1 MAARQANDEGRD
13 HVQQRC
19 LICCSTAI
27 RTLLTIPH
35 VPVFCNV
42 LWPTANAARDA
53 ARATIQLTFCSSC
66 GHVFNGA
73 FEVGLVEYDQQY
85 ENSLHFSPSF
95 QAYADALVN
104 HLIDRYQLA
113 GKMVIDVGGG
123 KGEFLEALCARAGC
137 AGIGFD
143 PSYIPNEQRSDRVT
157 FIQDYYTEH
166 TASAY
171 RADLIC
177 CRHVL
182 EHIPTPREFLAS
194 IRRSITPG
202 GRTPVFF
209 EVPNVLYT
217 LRDLGI
223 WDLIYEHVSYFSP
236 SSLAY
241 ALRGTGFE
249 VDELRTVYSGQFL
262 TIEGRPAGNP
272 SADVIDVPRHE
283 LDMLTADADRF
294 AENYRQKAA
303 SWTQNLHQLRNQ
315 GRRAVVWGAGSK
327 GVTFLNVLDAQR
339 QVEYVIDI
347 NPRKRGMY
355 VSGTGQQIMSPEFLR
370 EYQPN
375 MVILMNPIYEREV
388 RQTLD
393 ELGVAA
399 EITSA

>member
-1 MAARQANDEGRD
+1 MTARQADGENRD

-19 LICCSTAI
+19 LVCCSSAV
-27 RTLLTIPH
+27 RALLTIPH

-42 LWPTANAARDA
+42 LWPTADAARDA
-53 ARATIQLTFCSSC
+53 ARADIQVTFCSSC

-73 FEVGLVEYDQQY
+73 FEAGLVEYDQQY

-95 QAYADALVN
+95 QAYADALVT
-104 HLIDRYQLA
+104 HLIDHYQLA
-113 GKMVIDVGGG
+113 GKTVIDIGGG
-123 KGEFLEALCARAGC
+123 KGEFLEALCERAGC

-143 PSYIPNEQRSDRVT
+143 PSYIPDERRSGRVT
-157 FIQDYYTEH
+157 FIQDYYTER
-166 TASAY
+166 TGSAY
-171 RADLIC
+171 HADLIC
-177 CRHVL
+177 CRHAL

-202 GRTPVFF
+202 DQTPVFF

-236 SSLAY
+236 NSLAR
-241 ALRGTGFE
+241 ALRGAGFE

-262 TIEGRPAGNP
+262 TIEGRPSDEPAPDG
-272 SADVIDVPRHE
+272 IDVPRHE
-283 LDMLTADADRF
+283 LEMLTADADRF
-294 AENYRQKAA
+294 AENYRQKVAG
-303 SWTQNLHQLRNQ
+303 WTQNLHQLREQ
-315 GRRAVVWGAGSK
+315 GRRMVVWGAGSK

-339 QVEYVIDI
+339 EVEHVIDI

-355 VSGTGQQIMSPEFLR
+355 VSGTGQQIMPPEFLR
-370 EYQPN
+370 NYRPD

-399 EITSA
+399 EIASA